1 MKWTGVALTVGT
13 VMLAAT
19 AGAAKSKAENG
30 LLGIKLYDSGTR
42 VISIYG
48 TPDQIDA
55 VNIGGGAAG
64 SGSPFGGPGGGLGGP
79 PGGGRGFGGPPGM
92 GGKGGMGPGAASP
105 GLDNGP
111 FSFGNSLL
119 AQGLPPGLSGS
130 DAGGGG
136 GGRPPSGAGMPPGMR
151 GGPPGGFG
159 GPPGMGGG
167 SGAPR
172 GNGGAAE
179 SATYTRWIYHRNGSQ
194 YGFVFDKFNHVVQIE
209 AIGLQNSKVKTSRGI
224 GFGSTFAQIIKNYQA
239 PDGYEISGDNVLVK
253 YLSKAKVAFR
263 LSRLGDK
270 QPQVVTGVVVAAAK
284 G

>member
-1 MKWTGVALTVGT
+1 VNMKSTGVALMVGT
-13 VMLAAT
+13 VVLAAA
-19 AGAAKSKAENG
+19 AGPAKSKTESG

-42 VISIYG
+42 VISVYG

-64 SGSPFGGPGGGLGGP
+64 SGSPFGGGS
-79 PGGGRGFGGPPGM
+79 PGM
-92 GGKGGMGPGAASP
+92 GGGGVGGPSINKGGGSGGPAGAAGGPMAGFRS
-105 GLDNGP
+105 GP
-111 FSFGNSLL
+111 FDFGDSML
-119 AQGLPPGLSGS
+119 QR
-130 DAGGGG
+130 GG
-136 GGRPPSGAGMPPGMR
+136 PMGAPGMPPGMR
-151 GGPPGGFG
+151 GPGGPPSGFG
-159 GPPGMGGG
+159 GPPSGG
-167 SGAPR
+167 SGMPPGMRGPGGSGAGSAPR

-179 SATYTRWIYHRNGSQ
+179 NASYTRWIYKRNGSQ

-209 AIGLQNSKVKTSRGI
+209 AIGIQNSKVKTSRGI
-224 GFGSTFAQIIKNYQA
+224 GFGSTFAQIIKTYQA